1 MAEVQLLGCFHF
13 DDYRRL
19 DEKIGA
25 KLADVRT
32 AKADIDRTL
41 LLTRD
46 SL

>member
-1 MAEVQLLGCFHF
+1 MAQIQLLGCFHF

-32 AKADIDRTL
+32 AKADVDRTL
-41 LLTRD
+41 LLKRD